1 MIVPENNNLNQDDLN
16 QNNPNNLNN
25 AHLNQ
30 DASNHLES
38 DEQEG
43 REGRENRKTIYKE
56 TPDPINENKKD
67 NGDSSSVIETGRT
80 SLVNRPQRDNT
91 PLGSGHEPGTMPGG
105 NNF

>member
-16 QNNPNNLNN
+16 QHNPNDLSQTQ
-25 AHLNQ
+25 LNQ
-30 DASNHLES
+30 NDLNHDDLE
-38 DEQEG
+38 DTEG
-43 REGRENRKTIYKE
+43 REDRENRKTIYKE
-56 TPDPINENKKD
+56 TPDPINEDKKD

>member
-16 QNNPNNLNN
+16 QHNPNDLSQTQ
-25 AHLNQ
+25 LNQ
-30 DASNHLES
+30 NDLNHEDS
-38 DEQEG
+38 EDTEG
-43 REGRENRKTIYKE
+43 REDRENRKTIYKE
-56 TPDPINENKKD
+56 TPDPINEDKKD
-67 NGDSSSVIETGRT
+67 TGDSSSIIETGRT

>member
-16 QNNPNNLNN
+16 QHNPNDLSQTQ
-25 AHLNQ
+25 LNQ
-30 DASNHLES
+30 NDLNHDDSE
-38 DEQEG
+38 DTEG
-43 REGRENRKTIYKE
+43 REDRENRKTIYKE
-56 TPDPINENKKD
+56 TPDPINEDKKD

>member
-16 QNNPNNLNN
+16 QNNPNSLNQEY
-25 AHLNQ
+25 LNQ
-30 DASNHLES
+30 DDLNQ
-38 DEQEG
+38 DEVDDTEG
-43 REGRENRKTIYKE
+43 REDRANRKTIYKE
-56 TPDPINENKKD
+56 TPDPINEDKKD
-67 NGDSSSVIETGRT
+67 NGDSSSVVETGRT